1 MSVQNSAPP
10 NSSRDR
16 LRRRLYA
23 AASVVALLG
32 LADGIYLTVEHI
44 TGRTAECIASS
55 GCQDV
60 LSSKYA
66 AMGSLPLA
74 ALGAFAY
81 FTAFSAALLVAFGYR
96 KCENFFSLVVVLMFG
111 TTLWL
116 LYLQA
121 FVLHAFCDYCLFSAA
136 VTTVLTLIVITNAI
150 LRDRAPVVR

>member
-1 MSVQNSAPP
+1 MSAQNSSTPGG
-10 NSSRDR
+10 SRAK
-16 LRRRLYA
+16 LRKRLYIVA
-23 AASVVALLG
+23 ALVALLG

-66 AMGSLPLA
+66 AMGPIPLA

-81 FTAFSAALLVAFGYR
+81 FTAFSAALLAAFGYP
-96 KCENFFSLVVVLMFG
+96 KCGGFFAFVVTLMFA
-111 TTLWL
+111 TTLCL
-116 LYLQA
+116 LYIMA

-136 VTTVLTLIVITNAI
+136 VTTVLTLIAITTAF
-150 LRDRAPVVR
+150 LRDRTENIR

>member
-1 MSVQNSAPP
+1 MMESIGPDSQ
-10 NSSRDR
+10 RDR
-16 LRRRLYA
+16 LRNRLYGVA
-23 AASVVALLG
+23 AFVALLG

-66 AMGSLPLA
+66 AIGPVPLA
-74 ALGAFAY
+74 ALGALAY
-81 FTAFSAALLVAFGYR
+81 FTAFAAALLAAFGYR
-96 KCENFFSLVVVLMFG
+96 KCEPFFVLVVTIMFG

-121 FVLHAFCDYCLFSAA
+121 FVLHAFCDYCLFSAG
-136 VTTVLTLIVITNAI
+136 VTTVLTGIAI
-150 LRDRAPVVR
+150 ANMFLRSRS